1 MIVKIYKKDGSRI
14 EYDHVK
20 NLKETMLEFIS
31 GNNDPGFERYLMIEF
46 FGSYETEPIEDIA
59 RVAVRFRSDEFQKG
73 E

>member
-20 NLKETMLEFIS
+20 NLR
-31 GNNDPGFERYLMIEF
+31 DVFEDYRAADLKRYLYID
-46 FGSYETEPIEDIA
+46 FGGFYETESIEDIA